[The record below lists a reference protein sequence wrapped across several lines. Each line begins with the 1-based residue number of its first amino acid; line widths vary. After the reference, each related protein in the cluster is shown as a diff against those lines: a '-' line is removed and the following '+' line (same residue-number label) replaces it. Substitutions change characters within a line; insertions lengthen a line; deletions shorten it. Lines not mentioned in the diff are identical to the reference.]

1 MVSSRRVTQADLA
14 RRAGVSRSCV
24 SRVVRG
30 LDKVTDDKRKR
41 VLAAARELGYIDN
54 GFATALAGNRRRRLV
69 GFLPQDLSNA
79 IFDNVYGGLKEVLEP
94 EGYQFV
100 IVEGSMDAAQ
110 EDARLRELAAL
121 APDCLV
127 VAGYAGST
135 DALTAAVHSIPI
147 VSVTRR
153 IQEEGVV
160 SVYNDDH
167 AGAVE
172 ATRYLIGLGHRRIAH
187 LQLPPTIPYEER
199 AKGYLDAMRQASLEP
214 WLITPSSQGQDL
226 AYDEVASLF
235 RRCEAPAA
243 ALTTAMP
250 TAILCGSDHM
260 AFGVLEALRD
270 TGVVVPRDI
279 SVVGYDD
286 QRAARLVGLT
296 TVDQMARE
304 QGKIAAQF
312 VRSFLAIGDSEVPLD
327 GDGLEHRVLA
337 PSLVVRGTTGP
348 PCD

>member
-1 MVSSRRVTQADLA
+1 MASTHRVTQADLA

-30 LDKVTDDKRKR
+30 LDKVTDDKRER

-54 GFATALAGNRRRRLV
+54 GFATALAGNRRSRLV
-69 GFLPQDLSNA
+69 GFLPQEISNA
-79 IFDNVYGGLKEVLEP
+79 VFDDVYSGLKEVLEP

-100 IVEGSMDAAQ
+100 IVEGSMDAVQ
-110 EDARLRELAAL
+110 EDARLRELAAF

-135 DALTAAVHSIPI
+135 DGLTAAVHSIPI

-153 IQEEGVV
+153 IEEEGVV

-167 AGAVE
+167 AGAAE

-187 LQLPPTIPYEER
+187 LQLPPSIPYEDR
-199 AKGYLDAMRQASLEP
+199 AEGYLEAMRQASLEP
-214 WLITPSSQGQDL
+214 WLITPGSHGQDS
-226 AYDEVASLF
+226 AYDAVASLL
-235 RRCEAPAA
+235 RESQAA
-243 ALTTAMP
+243 GDMLSAMP
-250 TAILCGSDHM
+250 TAVLCGSDHM
-260 AFGVLEALRD
+260 ALGALDALRD
-270 TGVVVPRDI
+270 AGAVVPRDI

-296 TVDQMARE
+296 TVDQAAEE
-304 QGKIAAQF
+304 QGRIAARF
-312 VRSFLAIGDSEVPLD
+312 VRSFLAVGDFETSRD
-327 GDGLEHRVLA
+327 AGGLEHRVLA
-337 PSLVVRGTTGP
+337 PSLVVRETSGP
-348 PCD
+348 PRD